1 MYSTSATTLVNT
13 NKISQSQPTDIFHR
27 TPPQTRLYSTAPI
40 LPHLIHPCQWPT
52 MPLFITYTTEDYNV
66 VALFENEGFARR
78 WLSGTTS
85 LQRLYQYHERDDQPI
100 ERELSA
106 LHHALWIDKFITY
119 QESWGS
125 RMVIP
130 DLHITAMHILTNKLT
145 PRYRNSLAIHPYVRG
160 SITGCIM
167 TYLRRNTNE
176 AN

>member
-1 MYSTSATTLVNT
+1 M
-13 NKISQSQPTDIFHR
+13 
-27 TPPQTRLYSTAPI
+27 
-40 LPHLIHPCQWPT
+40 PT

-78 WLSGTTS
+78 WLSDTTS

-106 LHHALWIDKFITY
+106 LHHTLWIDKFITY

-145 PRYRNSLAIHPYVRG
+145 PSSSHSLDR
-160 SITGCIM
+160 
-167 TYLRRNTNE
+167 
-176 AN
+176 